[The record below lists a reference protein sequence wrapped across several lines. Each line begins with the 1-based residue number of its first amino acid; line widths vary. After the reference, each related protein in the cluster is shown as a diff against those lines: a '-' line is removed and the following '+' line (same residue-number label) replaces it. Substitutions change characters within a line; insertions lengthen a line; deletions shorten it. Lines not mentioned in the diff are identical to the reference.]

1 MGFVSLQSL
10 FGIQCKLYGENYVFQ
25 GSMGWGGYLSKGRVV
40 VVDVGGG
47 NQLRIIF
54 QHRIDCVCMCVVGRG
69 GRF

>member
-1 MGFVSLQSL
+1 MAVRVVSREH
-10 FGIQCKLYGENYVFQ
+10 GAG
-25 GSMGWGGYLSKGRVV
+25 GGGYLSKGRVV

>member
-1 MGFVSLQSL
+1 MRVVSREH
-10 FGIQCKLYGENYVFQ
+10 GDG
-25 GSMGWGGYLSKGRVV
+25 GGGYLSKGRVV

>member
-1 MGFVSLQSL
+1 MAVGGCLK
-10 FGIQCKLYGENYVFQ
+10 GA
-25 GSMGWGGYLSKGRVV
+25 WGGGRGYLSKGRVV